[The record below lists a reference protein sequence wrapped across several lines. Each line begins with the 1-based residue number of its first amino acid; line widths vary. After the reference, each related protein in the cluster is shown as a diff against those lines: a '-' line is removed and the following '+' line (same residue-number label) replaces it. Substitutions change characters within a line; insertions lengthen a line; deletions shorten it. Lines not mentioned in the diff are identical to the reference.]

1 MNMKNRQ
8 KYNKITLILPKIL
21 NNNSIYIL
29 INQSVKNNSF

>member
-8 KYNKITLILPKIL
+8 YNIKNITKYNKITLVLPKIL

-29 INQSVKNNSF
+29 IN